1 MNMFIVL
8 QGNLPPSHLT
18 HQFVEPTG
26 KRYLLAIDVSG
37 SMTGYKVLGANTID
51 ARTASAAMAMVTAR
65 TESNYHMVGFSHKLV
80 PLSINAS
87 MSLSDV
93 ISVIDKVSALKV
105 QSYLK

>member
-1 MNMFIVL
+1 MVQAL
-8 QGNLPPSHLT
+8 DP
-18 HQFVEPTG
+18 
-26 KRYLLAIDVSG
+26 
-37 SMTGYKVLGANTID
+37 GANTID
-51 ARTASAAMAMVTAR
+51 ARTASAAMAMVTAC